1 MARNTAQSQSKDGW
15 THLKDA
21 PCVLVVDDEPTFCVV
36 MGDILHALG
45 CDVVFAHS
53 AGDALRTLET
63 LEPDLVLTDVMMPD
77 VDGLSLLRRLRAEPA
92 WSHLPTIVVSAKAM
106 QEDAIAARSAGA
118 DGWLPKPFSIKD
130 LRAAI
135 LPFVSFLPTGSPL
148 P

>member
-1 MARNTAQSQSKDGW
+1 MARNMPEAGPAQGW
-15 THLKDA
+15 PDLKDA
-21 PCVLVVDDEPTFCVV
+21 PCVLIVDDEPTFCVV

-53 AGDALRTLET
+53 AGDALRILET
-63 LEPDLVLTDVMMPD
+63 MMPDLVLTDVMMPE

-106 QEDAIAARSAGA
+106 EEDAIEARSAGA

-135 LPFVSFLPTGSPL
+135 LPFVSFPTRPPL

>member
-1 MARNTAQSQSKDGW
+1 MPESRPAVGW
-15 THLKDA
+15 PDLKQA

-36 MGDILHALG
+36 MGDILHAFG

-53 AGDALRTLET
+53 AGEALRILET
-63 LEPDLVLTDVMMPD
+63 LVPDLVLTDVMMPD
-77 VDGLSLLRRLRAEPA
+77 VDGLTLLRRLRAEPA

-118 DGWLPKPFSIKD
+118 DGWLPKPFAIKD

-135 LPFVSFLPTGSPL
+135 LPFVSFLSSESPL